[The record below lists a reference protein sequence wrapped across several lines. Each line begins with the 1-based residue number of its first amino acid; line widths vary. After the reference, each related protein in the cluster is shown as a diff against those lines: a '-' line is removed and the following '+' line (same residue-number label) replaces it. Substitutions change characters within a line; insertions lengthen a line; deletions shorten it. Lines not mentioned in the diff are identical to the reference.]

1 MIENMD
7 VGILLFLVASGFV
20 AAFIDSVVGGGG
32 LISLPA
38 LLVTGLPPVTALGTN
53 KMASLMGTLTST
65 VSFWRSGKI
74 DLKLMRYLFPLSL
87 AGGAV
92 GVCVVKMIPSHFL
105 KPLLVV
111 MLVVVMVYT
120 LGKKEFGTVSTYQ
133 GLSRR
138 KGMLCGVLVFLMG
151 FYDGFFGPGGGTFLI
166 FGFLLFGFDYV
177 GAAANS
183 RAVNFAS
190 NLAAMAVF
198 AWGGFI
204 DFRYALPMGLA
215 MTVGAWTG
223 AHVAIHRGVTY
234 VRPLFRVV
242 TTLLIGKQL
251 WELFH

>member
-1 MIENMD
+1 MD
-7 VGILLFLVASGFV
+7 VGILLFLMASGFV

-38 LLVTGLPPVTALGTN
+38 LLMTGLPPVHALGTN

-65 VSFWRSGKI
+65 LSFLRSGKI

-92 GVCVVKMIPSHFL
+92 GVCVVRLIPPHFL

-111 MLVVVMVYT
+111 MLVGVMVYT
-120 LGKKEFGTVSTYQ
+120 LCKKEFGAVSSYR

-138 KGMLCGVLVFLMG
+138 EGILSGVLVFLLG

-166 FGFLLFGFDYV
+166 FGFLLIGFDYV
-177 GAAANS
+177 CAAANS
-183 RAVNFAS
+183 RVANFAS
-190 NLAAMAVF
+190 NLAATVVF
-198 AWGGFI
+198 GWGGLI
-204 DFRYALPMGLA
+204 DFHYALPMGLA
-215 MTVGAWTG
+215 MAVGAWAG
-223 AHVAIHRGVTY
+223 AHVAIHKGVTY
-234 VRPLFRVV
+234 VRPLFLVV

-251 WELFH
+251 WTLFF